1 MGKKIASK
9 PLSKQSVVFNM
20 YKISVSLSFLGR
32 NTGSMGCFTCRN
44 FARCSAF
51 TVLALAVI
59 IGLFVVG
66 VPTQLGLF
74 RWFAHRDV
82 SIESRSLIG
91 LAPAF
96 MLPDEYRYTFED
108 VARTDLTGQTAVV
121 TGVNCGLRY
130 WP

>member
-1 MGKKIASK
+1 
-9 PLSKQSVVFNM
+9 
-20 YKISVSLSFLGR
+20 
-32 NTGSMGCFTCRN
+32 MGCFTCRN
-44 FARCSAF
+44 IARCSAF

-59 IGLFVVG
+59 IGLFVAG

-74 RWFAHRDV
+74 RWLAHRNF
-82 SIESRSLIG
+82 EARSFIG
-91 LAPAF
+91 TAPAF
-96 MLPDEYRYTFED
+96 MIPDDYRYTFKD